1 MIPVQDT
8 EIALPG
14 FVCIRRDRIVN
25 KTGYGGVAVYV
36 REGLPFRVR
45 HDIDSGD
52 NECLWIELNRTKCR
66 PTLICCAYRAPEANF
81 SEFIS
86 NLYNGMSSINLDKCD
101 LVLLGDL
108 NVNMLPHSNCSKKDK
123 QELLKFLRT
132 LDFSQ
137 LIKDLSRVT
146 DKSRTLIDVILVNN
160 KHRIV
165 DSGVVP
171 VTLSDHFLIFCVLK
185 SGVAKASPRT
195 IEYRSYKHFDV
206 NAFKRDLEGVPWHVV
221 GNEADI
227 DDAVFTWNK
236 LFSDIADSHAPVK
249 KRRVRGVPLPWMNTK
264 INETMQDRD
273 YHHRKAIK
281 SNSSFHWTEYR
292 RLRNLVNRKIKSA
305 KSSYYCDL
313 IREARGDSSKLWKA
327 VNKASSRSN
336 ISSTPQCIIFDG
348 AHYTTPQSI
357 ASALNSHFASIG
369 RILADKITS
378 VARTS
383 LPIARLSGSF
393 QLKEIS
399 EAVVLEQLLSLK
411 VNKAIGLDN
420 ISARLLKCGAQSI
433 SLSIT
438 KLINLSIRSGKFPGI
453 WKCSKVTAL
462 FKSGDRTNATNYRP
476 ISILPTLSKILER
489 VIHSQLYE
497 HLASNSLLS
506 NKQFGFRSKRSTAT
520 ALTGFADEVLLNME
534 RGNICGAVFLDLTKA
549 FDTVDHGI
557 LMSKLSSVGVSPR
570 SLEWFASY
578 LRNRKQQTSCE
589 NNLSEA
595 LPVTFGVPQGS
606 ILGPLLFLVY
616 INELPAVIEH
626 SEVSLYA
633 DDTVLYCFSKEPHQL
648 ESKLNADLYNVA
660 MWLKANKLTLNLTKT
675 KSMLIGSNRKLV
687 NISPMSLF
695 IFDCKLDS
703 VSTFRYLG
711 IKLASD
717 FTWSDH
723 VEHVISKVNQRLGLL
738 RRIKHLLPFTAR
750 LLFYNSLVLPIF
762 DYADL
767 VWGDK
772 NNVELM
778 NDLQVLQNK
787 AAKIIL
793 DRQLYS
799 SSSDALVALKWLNL
813 EQRRFYHRCI
823 YVYKCING
831 LMDHSMELL
840 PHGDIHSYN
849 TRNKDMLRL
858 PRVTKNWGKQRVCYQ
873 SLKDWNNLD
882 RNTRNAPDLVNFK
895 RSVLSRFVS

>member
-1 MIPVQDT
+1 MLQSNGHSS
-8 EIALPG
+8 A
-14 FVCIRRDRIVN
+14 
-25 KTGYGGVAVYV
+25 
-36 REGLPFRVR
+36 
-45 HDIDSGD
+45 
-52 NECLWIELNRTKCR
+52 
-66 PTLICCAYRAPEANF
+66 
-81 SEFIS
+81 IS
-86 NLYNGMSSINLDKCD
+86 
-101 LVLLGDL
+101 
-108 NVNMLPHSNCSKKDK
+108 
-123 QELLKFLRT
+123 T
-132 LDFSQ
+132 
-137 LIKDLSRVT
+137 
-146 DKSRTLIDVILVNN
+146 
-160 KHRIV
+160 
-165 DSGVVP
+165 
-171 VTLSDHFLIFCVLK
+171 
-185 SGVAKASPRT
+185 AAS
-195 IEYRSYKHFDV
+195 H
-206 NAFKRDLEGVPWHVV
+206 
-221 GNEADI
+221 
-227 DDAVFTWNK
+227 
-236 LFSDIADSHAPVK
+236 
-249 KRRVRGVPLPWMNTK
+249 
-264 INETMQDRD
+264 
-273 YHHRKAIK
+273 
-281 SNSSFHWTEYR
+281 
-292 RLRNLVNRKIKSA
+292 
-305 KSSYYCDL
+305 
-313 IREARGDSSKLWKA
+313 
-327 VNKASSRSN
+327 
-336 ISSTPQCIIFDG
+336 
-348 AHYTTPQSI
+348 
-357 ASALNSHFASIG
+357 
-369 RILADKITS
+369 
-378 VARTS
+378 
-383 LPIARLSGSF
+383 
-393 QLKEIS
+393 
-399 EAVVLEQLLSLK
+399 
-411 VNKAIGLDN
+411 
-420 ISARLLKCGAQSI
+420 
-433 SLSIT
+433 
-438 KLINLSIRSGKFPGI
+438 
-453 WKCSKVTAL
+453 TAM
-462 FKSGDRTNATNYRP
+462 
-476 ISILPTLSKILER
+476 PTLSKILER
-489 VIHSQLYE
+489 VIHSQLYD
-497 HLASNSLLS
+497 HLASNNLLS

-687 NISPMSLF
+687 NISPMSLS

-703 VSTFRYLG
+703 VSTFKYLG

-858 PRVTKNWGKQRVCYQ
+858 PRVTKNWGKQRVCY
-873 SLKDWNNLD
+873 
-882 RNTRNAPDLVNFK
+882 
-895 RSVLSRFVS
+895 